1 VDLEFGVGRDQ
12 VKFRING
19 ISIRRRLASIFSAGL
34 FRDHLCLPT
43 QYFNRLLGMIPK
55 QSVLVGLINITYVYG
70 CRRRSIEGGYFILLV
85 RLKDLDSDVVRV
97 DV

>member
-1 VDLEFGVGRDQ
+1 MDLY
-12 VKFRING
+12 
-19 ISIRRRLASIFSAGL
+19 LL
-34 FRDHLCLPT
+34 FQD
-43 QYFNRLLGMIPK
+43 FNRFLGIHDYQSKMYSPK
-55 QSVLVGLINITYVYG
+55 LIMHVYA